1 MSPLHTPRQRWLL
14 LATVSVGLLMITM
27 DNSILYTALPTLTS
41 DLGAS
46 TTQGLWIINAYPLV
60 MAGLLLGSGTLGD
73 RFGHRRL
80 FLIGLV
86 IFGAASLL
94 AAFSPNPAT
103 LIAARAVLAV
113 GAACMMPATLALI
126 RLSFDDVRERNL
138 AIGVWGSVAVIGMA
152 GGPIVG
158 GILLEHFWWGSV
170 FLINVPVVIA
180 ALIAIPMVASPSPVD
195 RSRRWDW
202 ISSAWALLTLTGAV
216 LAVKEL
222 AHLPPRW
229 PMLAANL
236 TMTLLFG
243 FLFVR
248 RQRRLTHPLLDF
260 SLFGNAA
267 FSTGVATAAL
277 SMFAVGGLEMATTQR
292 FQLVAGYS
300 PLQAGLVVTAVA
312 LGSLPTSLLSGALLH
327 ILGLRIIVGG
337 GFAVGTIGMACALA
351 GAHHRATWLLVTGL
365 VVAGAGLGATM
376 SVASTAIIGNAP
388 PSRAGMASSVEEVSY
403 EFGGL
408 FAIAV
413 LGSLLTAIYSATIQP
428 PPTAPSAVRESITA
442 AHATGDPTIIDV
454 AATAFDGAYATVL
467 GIITVVLAI
476 ATLITTVTLRHYGIG
491 SRASRW
497 ETNDH

>member
-80 FLIGLV
+80 FLVGLV

-202 ISSAWALLTLTGAV
+202 TSSVWALLTLTGAV

-222 AHLPPRW
+222 AHLPPSW
-229 PMLAANL
+229 PMLTASLA
-236 TMTLLFG
+236 MTLLFG

-327 ILGLRIIVGG
+327 ILGLRIIVGS

-388 PSRAGMASSVEEVSY
+388 PNRAGMASSVEEVSY

-413 LGSLLTAIYSATIQP
+413 LGSLLSAIYSATIQP

-442 AHATGDPTIIDV
+442 AHATGDPTIIAI

-467 GIITVVLAI
+467 GIITVVLTI
-476 ATLITTVTLRHYGIG
+476 ATLVTTVTLRHYGIG

>member
-1 MSPLHTPRQRWLL
+1 MSPQHTPRQRWLL

-86 IFGAASLL
+86 IFGAASLA
-94 AAFSPNPAT
+94 AAFSPTPT
-103 LIAARAVLAV
+103 ILIAARGALAV

-126 RLSFDDVRERNL
+126 RLTFDDVRERNL

-170 FLINVPVVIA
+170 FLINIPVVIA
-180 ALIAIPMVASPSPVD
+180 ALIVIPIVTSPSPVD

-202 ISSAWALLTLTGAV
+202 ISSTWALMTLTGAV
-216 LAVKEL
+216 LTVKEV
-222 AHLPPRW
+222 AHLPPRL
-229 PMLAANL
+229 PMVAASLA
-236 TMTLLFG
+236 MTLLFG
-243 FLFVR
+243 SLFVR
-248 RQRRLTHPLLDF
+248 RQRRLPPPLLDF

-292 FQLVAGYS
+292 FQLVAGHS
-300 PLQAGLVVTAVA
+300 PLQAGWVVTAVA

-327 ILGLRIIVGG
+327 VLGLRIIIGG
-337 GFAVGTIGMACALA
+337 GFALGTLGMTCALI
-351 GAHHRATWLLVTGL
+351 GAHSTTWLLVTGL

-376 SVASTAIIGNAP
+376 SAASTAIIGNAP

-408 FAIAV
+408 FAVAV
-413 LGSLLTAIYSATIQP
+413 LGSLLTAVYSATIQP

-442 AHATGDPTIIDV
+442 AHATGDPTIIAV
-454 AATAFDGAYATVL
+454 AAEAFDGAYATVL

-476 ATLITTVTLRHYGIG
+476 ATIITTITLRDYGLG

-497 ETNDH
+497 ESNDH